1 MEAPI
6 LIPPDDTPVLNPSLG
21 GVIETPAAFVLLTG
35 RYEDMKTSS
44 VSEINIPVTTL
55 PAILGR
61 THPSSDSNTY
71 DLGNCKQ
78 LSRKHAVIYYCDKH
92 GNKVESLSSS
102 PMTSRSNEFRIDND
116 LICKPSMSDSELNL
130 IRNEGVEIP
139 PNGCYVIECLS
150 KNKIHVNGKRV
161 EQGQRALLTQGS
173 KIKIL
178 TYTIYFLLPLTEETP
193 KVFSLPHS
201 VQTPSVG
208 DNNDDESIMS
218 GSVSVE
224 PSSKKRKKEA
234 NTDFSDRP
242 LSELL
247 SEFFEAV
254 DNNALERKHSFI
266 STAILSHAIND
277 ACADPKLI
285 DKCKN
290 EGGLQRAEVIEW
302 IENHEVYGRY
312 TRGLLKH
319 VEVRTY
325 HQNLSRAMSKVGFE
339 RVGTS
344 GRHVKW
350 LIPGIK
356 AEIKKEP
363 SKSIDLNEKN
373 TAVHNTEQGNTQDDD
388 KNTVKTDGLKLATK
402 DTEDIEMQSNPDKN
416 VSPKAAQEYSPPDQ
430 SSKDNENTEQVVLQN
445 QQDLPMSAGNQPE
458 QQPNQDHGSQ

>member
-1 MEAPI
+1 
-6 LIPPDDTPVLNPSLG
+6 
-21 GVIETPAAFVLLTG
+21 
-35 RYEDMKTSS
+35 
-44 VSEINIPVTTL
+44 
-55 PAILGR
+55 
-61 THPSSDSNTY
+61 
-71 DLGNCKQ
+71 
-78 LSRKHAVIYYCDKH
+78 
-92 GNKVESLSSS
+92 
-102 PMTSRSNEFRIDND
+102 
-116 LICKPSMSDSELNL
+116 
-130 IRNEGVEIP
+130 
-139 PNGCYVIECLS
+139 
-150 KNKIHVNGKRV
+150 
-161 EQGQRALLTQGS
+161 
-173 KIKIL
+173 
-178 TYTIYFLLPLTEETP
+178 
-193 KVFSLPHS
+193 
-201 VQTPSVG
+201 
-208 DNNDDESIMS
+208 MS

-373 TAVHNTEQGNTQDDD
+373 TSMHNIEQGDTQDDD

-416 VSPKAAQEYSPPDQ
+416 VSPKASQEHSPPDQ
-430 SSKDNENTEQVVLQN
+430 ASEDNENSGQTVPQK
-445 QQDLPMSAGNQPE
+445 QQDLSINPGNQPE
-458 QQPNQDHGSQ
+458 QQTNQDHGSQ